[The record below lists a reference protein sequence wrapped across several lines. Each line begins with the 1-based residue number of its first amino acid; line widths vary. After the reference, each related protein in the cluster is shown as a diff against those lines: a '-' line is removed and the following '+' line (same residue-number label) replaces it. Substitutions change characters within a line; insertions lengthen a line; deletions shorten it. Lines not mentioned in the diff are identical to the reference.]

1 MKNFGRIKNMF
12 NDILGEAIANKDV
25 SKKKL
30 FNKYVANLKENE
42 ILKTQFNVYTSIE
55 GLIEENQFK
64 ASEKIKLNVDTL
76 KNFKK
81 EDILESNNKLIELL
95 GDTNIDQAYDKES
108 IHETISNL
116 IFSDDIN
123 GYVDSLNEAVEYVTS
138 NTPKEVFESAGIPN
152 SILTSIVVDKFN
164 DKYGSLD
171 ESSKKL
177 VKLVFEGTEED
188 KVKLFKESI
197 SDCLELINEKLN
209 NEENKVEDLDVR
221 EGLLSAKE
229 NLLDREYKKDSFE
242 KDMVKIINLR
252 NDLK

>member
-188 KVKLFKESI
+188 KVQLFKESI

-209 NEENKVEDLDVR
+209 NEENKVEDLDIR

>member
-1 MKNFGRIKNMF
+1 MKNFGRIKNIF

-30 FNKYVANLKENE
+30 FNKYLANLKENE
-42 ILKTQFNVYTSIE
+42 ILKAQFNVYTSIE
-55 GLIEENQFK
+55 SLIEENQFK
-64 ASEKIKLNVDTL
+64 ASEKIKLNVDTV

-81 EDILESNNKLIELL
+81 EDILESNKKLVELL
-95 GDTNIDQAYDKES
+95 GDANIEKTYDKES

-152 SILTSIVVDKFN
+152 SILASIVVDKFN

-177 VKLVFEGTEED
+177 VRMVFEGTEED
-188 KVKLFKESI
+188 KVELFKESI
-197 SDCLELINEKLN
+197 GACLELINEKLN
-209 NEENKVEDLDVR
+209 NKENKVEDLDVR

-229 NLLDREYKKDSFE
+229 NLLGREYKKDSFE
-242 KDMVKIINLR
+242 KDMVKIINLK